1 MKSWTYNEEKQEKY
15 PKDRV
20 PGGENHEMEW
30 KVGYKMRK
38 RRENVQNIDWEAAN
52 LREGGNGLD
61 MIEKI
66 SFNMSKSKQSVVENQ
81 SLKIRQVIFCT
92 MKVDIVQNQ

>member
-1 MKSWTYNEEKQEKY
+1 
-15 PKDRV
+15 
-20 PGGENHEMEW
+20 
-30 KVGYKMRK
+30 
-38 RRENVQNIDWEAAN
+38 
-52 LREGGNGLD
+52 